1 MAGKVHYR
9 NLHGM
14 IANGIALI
22 DAVRAPSETSENLV
36 TLYFRA
42 DAPMDRIGLPRA
54 PFNHRHLWSMPF
66 HFLLRQL

>member
-1 MAGKVHYR
+1 MPVIKRRAGQTGQMAGKVHYR

-22 DAVRAPSETSENLV
+22 DAVRVPSENSENLV

-42 DAPMDRIGLPRA
+42 DAPMDRIGLPRGT
-54 PFNHRHLWSMPF
+54 
-66 HFLLRQL
+66 